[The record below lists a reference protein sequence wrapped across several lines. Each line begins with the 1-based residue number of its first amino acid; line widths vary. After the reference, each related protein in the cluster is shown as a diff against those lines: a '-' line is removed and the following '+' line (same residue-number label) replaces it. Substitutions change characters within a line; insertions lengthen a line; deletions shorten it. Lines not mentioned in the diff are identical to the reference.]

1 MLSRTGA
8 TVGPHVRLPRGV
20 LRLPPGEVVVE
31 GVHGGGG
38 PVVRHYHAPRA
49 PGERGV
55 VDNSEPSCEYLPE
68 YGGPVCW
75 FSILSFVTASEIKFC
90 LFLI

>member
-1 MLSRTGA
+1 MPVRLSRTGA

-38 PVVRHYHAPRA
+38 PVVSHYHAPRA

-55 VDNSEPSCEYLPE
+55 V
-68 YGGPVCW
+68 G
-75 FSILSFVTASEIKFC
+75 KF
-90 LFLI
+90 